1 MSDQIVNGRRCK
13 RIGETNMKAFRTLAL
28 FCALGLAAACN
39 EAPQQTS
46 PIADEDVMTPTNSSR
61 DIGEYSVHVN
71 ALPTDELTAEI
82 ASLYGIARSQNR
94 AMLNV
99 SVLRKNPGGSLIPSR
114 ATVSASATNLTGQV
128 RNLTMR
134 EITEGE
140 GIYYIGETV
149 ITNAETLVFTI
160 EVTPEGSTQPHT
172 LRYMRQFFVD

>member
-1 MSDQIVNGRRCK
+1 MGFRMIVC
-13 RIGETNMKAFRTLAL
+13 ACALAL
-28 FCALGLAAACN
+28 IACDDTAQTSVQALG
-39 EAPQQTS
+39 
-46 PIADEDVMTPTNSSR
+46 DDVMTATDSSR
-61 DIGEYSVHVN
+61 TLGDYTVHVN
-71 ALPTDELTAEI
+71 AIATDELTAEV

-99 SVLRKNPGGSLIPSR
+99 SVLRRSAEGGSVPVTS
-114 ATVSASATNLTGQV
+114 TVSASATNLSGQL

-134 EITEGE
+134 EITEGD

-160 EVTPEGSTQPHT
+160 QVRPEGSGQNHT

>member
-1 MSDQIVNGRRCK
+1 
-13 RIGETNMKAFRTLAL
+13 MKSFRALAFSS
-28 FCALGLAAACN
+28 ALGLVVACS
-39 EAPQQTS
+39 EAPPSTTLTV
-46 PIADEDVMTPTNSSR
+46 DEDVMTPTDSSR
-61 DIGEYSVHVN
+61 DIGDYSVHVN
-71 ALPTDELTAEI
+71 ALPTDELTPEI

-99 SVLRKNPGGSLIPSR
+99 SVLRKNPGGGLMPSR
-114 ATVSASATNLTGQV
+114 ATVSASAANLTGQV

-134 EITEGE
+134 ELMEGD

-160 EVTPEGSTQPHT
+160 EVTPEGSTQSHT